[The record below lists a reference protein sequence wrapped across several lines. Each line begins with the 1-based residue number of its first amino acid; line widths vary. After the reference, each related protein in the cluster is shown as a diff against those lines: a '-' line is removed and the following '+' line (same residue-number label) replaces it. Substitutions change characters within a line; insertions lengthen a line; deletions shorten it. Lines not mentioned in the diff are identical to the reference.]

1 MKNFICKRCGK
12 EGECKSKNKMYCD
25 NCVKIINREKSF
37 KYYQKY
43 QQKNI
48 VKGINKTRNLQIS
61 ITDDA
66 WKELEDEANKH
77 NIKLNGYY
85 TRKHLI
91 FLNNSER
98 IICGETLAELIQK
111 IRG

>member
-1 MKNFICKRCGK
+1 MKKYICKRCGK
-12 EGECKSKNKMYCD
+12 EGESKRGKKYCEE
-25 NCVKIINREKSF
+25 CVKAIHRGKSLEYNRK
-37 KYYQKY
+37 KY

-48 VKGINKTRNLQIS
+48 VNGINKTRNCQIT
-61 ITDDA
+61 ITDGA

-98 IICGETLAELIQK
+98 IICGETISDLLQK
-111 IRG
+111 IRE

>member
-1 MKNFICKRCGK
+1 MKKYICKRCGK
-12 EGECKSKNKMYCD
+12 EGESKGGKKYCEE
-25 NCVKIINREKSF
+25 CVKTIHREKSS
-37 KYYQKY
+37 KYAKKY
-43 QQKNI
+43 QQKNV
-48 VKGINKTRNLQIS
+48 VKGINKTKTLQIS

-66 WKELEDEANKH
+66 WKELEEEATKN

-98 IICGETLAELIQK
+98 IICGETISELLQK